1 MNADISKG
9 TFTAEDL
16 IFVHSFGWFAFPVE
30 ITSSPSLT
38 ELKAAAL
45 RMVVAMDSARA
56 DVGDWEVGFNRT
68 VAGNIT
74 SLVDVRF
81 WAETDTPCLKGRVKN
96 IARGTTDPEIDSVTW
111 IDFNNNMA
119 PLALVEN
126 FTTRWRHLH

>member
-1 MNADISKG
+1 MQTFQKEL
-9 TFTAEDL
+9 FTAEDL
-16 IFVHSFGWFAFPVE
+16 IFEHSLGWFAFPVE

-68 VAGNIT
+68 IAGNIT

-81 WAETDTPCLKGRVKN
+81 WAETDTPLTDRVKKRDGGWGPN
-96 IARGTTDPEIDSVTW
+96 L
-111 IDFNNNMA
+111 N
-119 PLALVEN
+119 
-126 FTTRWRHLH
+126 

>member
-1 MNADISKG
+1 MNTDISKG

-45 RMVVAMDSARA
+45 RMVVAMDSAGA

-68 VAGNIT
+68 IAGNIT

-81 WAETDTPCLKGRVKN
+81 WAETGTPCLTDRV
-96 IARGTTDPEIDSVTW
+96 S
-111 IDFNNNMA
+111 
-119 PLALVEN
+119 
-126 FTTRWRHLH
+126 

>member
-1 MNADISKG
+1 MQTFQKEL
-9 TFTAEDL
+9 FTAEDL

-56 DVGDWEVGFNRT
+56 DVGDWKVGFNRT
-68 VAGNIT
+68 IAGNIT

-111 IDFNNNMA
+111 IKFSNNMA
-119 PLALVEN
+119 PLAFVANLA
-126 FTTRWRHLH
+126 TRWRHLQ